1 VTVTEQ
7 LEQWKLCCSPKQ
19 TCNP

>member
-7 LEQWKLCCSPKQ
+7 LEQWKLCCSQKQ